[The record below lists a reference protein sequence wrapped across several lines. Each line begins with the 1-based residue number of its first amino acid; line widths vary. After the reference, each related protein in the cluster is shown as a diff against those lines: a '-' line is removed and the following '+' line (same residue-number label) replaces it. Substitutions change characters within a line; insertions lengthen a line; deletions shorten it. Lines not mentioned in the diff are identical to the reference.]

1 MKKIFNKIPTNMKL
15 TLACVAGLIII
26 GLMYFPLIPKLLNYP
41 PDSINNDFQIK
52 VNFFHYTTQYASI
65 VSFAI
70 ITFLIVLPILYR
82 KVNKIDNITNFDLNK
97 NSKELLP
104 IIKTC
109 FNFPIFMLLVF
120 LILPPLLVFIGL
132 ILLKQEFVFS
142 LKTTFI
148 IFSMCALLALLIY
161 SFSRFLFEKVLKK
174 IKITDNMYG
183 IRVNLKNKILLQL
196 LPLLLFTI
204 VFTFLI
210 LYSQLTEIKG
220 DSLNDYYTQT
230 LVSKIEDTNLKS
242 VDEAKQMLESIDL
255 RSPDDS
261 IFILSADGDT
271 YYSETEL
278 SDFFKTY
285 IFDFEEKHPGHTY
298 EYYGNPVQG
307 SYIRENINGED
318 WILGIRY
325 SVFTNDTLFSII
337 PLFTIVICVNLFFIV
352 VISVNYG
359 NELKVIADGLSSI
372 SRNSSNYMTSK
383 LPVYSNDEIGD
394 LTIAFNRIQDLTNS
408 YIKQLHDNQ
417 DTLMEKER
425 LASLGQ
431 LIGGIAHNLKTPIM
445 SISGAAE
452 GLTDLIK
459 EYDASIDNPSVN
471 SQDHHD
477 IAKDMS
483 SWVVKIK
490 DYTSYMS
497 DIITAVKGQA
507 VTLSEV
513 QNVSF
518 DIEELLKRVDIL
530 MKHELK
536 NALIYL
542 RVSVNVP
549 ENTTL
554 NGDINSLVQVIN
566 NMISNS
572 IQAYDGKPEQ
582 NIDLSV
588 SFADDN
594 KNIVIAVKDYGP
606 GLSDKVKSKLFNEM
620 ITTKGKNGTGLGLYM
635 SYSTIKAHF
644 NGDIKFESESGKG
657 TTFYII
663 LPL

>member
-459 EYDASIDNPSVN
+459 EYDASIDNPQVN

-483 SWVVKIK
+483 SWVSKIK

-644 NGDIKFESESGKG
+644 NGDIKFESENGKG

>member
-459 EYDASIDNPSVN
+459 EYDASIDNPQVN

-483 SWVVKIK
+483 SWVSKIK

-620 ITTKGKNGTGLGLYM
+620 ITTKGKNGTGLGLYI

-644 NGDIKFESESGKG
+644 NGDIKFESEDGKG

>member
-459 EYDASIDNPSVN
+459 EYDASIDNPQVN

-483 SWVVKIK
+483 SWVSKIK

-644 NGDIKFESESGKG
+644 NGDIKFESEDGKG